1 MVFVL
6 SGCHDAR
13 DQGIPGAQ
21 AAAQMAGHTTVF
33 IVDQDDGV
41 RRALSRLL
49 ETSHFDAVCLD
60 SMNALLDYPLPDGDA
75 VIVADVRTVRG
86 PSETLPA
93 CLHGQVTRLPVIYTT
108 DYDTELARRE
118 ARRLGAAGYFRRPL
132 DQQAL
137 VDAINFAVMNNE
149 RSGTRGASDTPSES

>member
-1 MVFVL
+1 MPWREDSEDSQV
-6 SGCHDAR
+6 AE
-13 DQGIPGAQ
+13 
-21 AAAQMAGHTTVF
+21 MAERTTVF

-41 RRALSRLL
+41 RRALCRLM
-49 ETSHFDAVCLD
+49 EAARFDTVCLD
-60 SMNALLDYPLPDGDA
+60 SMDALLEYPLPDHDA

-93 CLHGQVTRLPVIYTT
+93 CLHGQATRLPVIYTT
-108 DYDTELARRE
+108 DYDTNPARRE

-137 VDAINFAVMNNE
+137 VDAINFAVLNQHT
-149 RSGTRGASDTPSES
+149 GKA